1 MIRHVVLV
9 RFREAVSS
17 TEIAEIFQ
25 QLDDLRAKLVGMKVF
40 CHGSNV
46 SPEGLSRGYTH
57 AFTVDFIDAEA
68 RDAYLAHPDHEAA
81 GARLVKAAE
90 GGLGG
95 LLVLDFALEHD
106 AKTPAPVSG

>member
-9 RFREAVSS
+9 RFREAVSA
-17 TEIAEIFQ
+17 TEIAAIFQ
-25 QLDDLRAKLVGMKVF
+25 QLDDLRQKLAGMKVF

-46 SPEGLSRGYTH
+46 SPEGLARGYTH
-57 AFTVDFIDAEA
+57 AFTVDFIDAAA

-90 GGLGG
+90 GGLSG
-95 LLVLDFALEHD
+95 LLVLDFALEQE
-106 AKTPAPVSG
+106 AKASVRVAG

>member
-9 RFREAVSS
+9 RFREAVPA
-17 TEIAEIFQ
+17 TEITAIFR
-25 QLDDLRAKLVGMKVF
+25 QLDDLRAKLPGMKVF

-46 SPEGLSRGYTH
+46 SPEGLSRGFTH
-57 AFTVDFIDAEA
+57 AFTVDFADAAA

-95 LLVLDFALEHD
+95 LTVLDFNLE
-106 AKTPAPVSG
+106 